1 MPFLPVFYNSV
12 VCQAQLKLLVLT
24 NVITITRCRLWYRFA
39 GKSLLLKKIVVPHCR
54 VLLLMLQVDKL
65 LGSGPVLR
73 VEERKEPQL
82 QFYISRAMS
91 YIKRQKKND
100 IYKYYEYGGKMMSK
114 SVKPTT
120 G

>member
-1 MPFLPVFYNSV
+1 

-24 NVITITRCRLWYRFA
+24 NAITITRCRLWYRFA
-39 GKSLLLKKIVVPHCR
+39 GKSLLLKKIVVLHCR
-54 VLLLMLQVDKL
+54 VLLLMLQVDK

-100 IYKYYEYGGKMMSK
+100 IYK
-114 SVKPTT
+114 
-120 G
+120 